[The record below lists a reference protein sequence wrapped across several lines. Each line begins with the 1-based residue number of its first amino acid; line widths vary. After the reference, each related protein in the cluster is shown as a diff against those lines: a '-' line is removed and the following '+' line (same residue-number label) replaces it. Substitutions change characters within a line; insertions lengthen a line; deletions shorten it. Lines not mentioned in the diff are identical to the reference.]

1 MVKISKEK
9 FKSFKH
15 LHCQFVIKVF
25 KIFLTSFVVKD
36 DEKIERRLHEILII
50 ISLII
55 LQSSIQNH
63 DEKVQNHSLLFFD
76 QR

>member
-36 DEKIERRLHEILII
+36 DEKIEKRMDEMLII
-50 ISLII
+50 ISSII
-55 LQSSIQNH
+55 YNLSYKTMMKSFKIFFH
-63 DEKVQNHSLLFFD
+63 FFD